1 MSHYPDS
8 FFYSYHNPSKV
19 DETLTCSK
27 INNPLFQSIDASNN
41 VIKLGNNIYT
51 IPVQPSWTA
60 SELVTK
66 LNLLTTGYNWSYDNN
81 KFTISSANNAPIVIG
96 TETTAESALGI
107 RKGTHISPYMPK
119 WENGKTNS
127 NITYCSVVTTADNSC
142 KPEYVN
148 AMCDNQELS
157 DKLQGYV
164 QNSNGEDE
172 RYINT
177 SSKYN
182 TQILDSFNLGI
193 GVLLGAIL
201 LYKI

>member
-1 MSHYPDS
+1 MAHYPDS
-8 FFYSYHNPSKV
+8 FFYSFHKLSDADDTEP
-19 DETLTCSK
+19 LTCSK
-27 INNPLFQSIDASNN
+27 INDPEFQSITATNN
-41 VIKLGNNIYT
+41 VIQLGGTIYT
-51 IPVQPSWTA
+51 IPAQSWIA

-66 LNLLTTGYNWSYDNN
+66 LNSLTTGYTWSFDNN

-96 TETTAESALGI
+96 TETTTETALGI
-107 RKGTHISPYMPK
+107 RKGTYNSPYTPK
-119 WENGKTNS
+119 WDNGTNS
-127 NITYCSVVTTADNSC
+127 SGMRYCSITSDNSC
-142 KPEYVN
+142 KQEYVN
-148 AMCDNQELS
+148 AMCDNKELS

-164 QNSNGEDE
+164 QNSNGENE

-182 TQILDSFNLGI
+182 TQVLDSFNLGI